1 MEPEQQRLSRP
12 FSLDTA
18 SHLRRLRAPHL
29 EIAAMGVYVQ
39 GRIRIGGTKGIGMS
53 SGRLAQRIK
62 KLIVVAA
69 ALATAAA
76 PISASAQSI
85 SILRDAEIESFLD
98 DYSRPI
104 FSAAGLNPNSIKI
117 LIVNDPT
124 FNAFAGGRY
133 MGVNTGLFTFA
144 KTPNEVEGV
153 IAHEA
158 GHLAGNHSARTAEAM
173 ANASRPMIL
182 GLLLAAG
189 AIAAGAPEAG
199 MGLLGLGQNVAMAD
213 FLVYSRSQEATAD
226 QSSITYLDRIGHS
239 TKGAMEIW
247 SRMRN
252 YQIIT
257 GQRANPY
264 LQSHPLANERFSALQ
279 QRAMAS
285 PHFEKQD
292 SPEEI
297 RRLRL
302 IQAKIKG
309 FLHTP
314 HETLRDYP
322 LSDQSDPAR
331 YARAVAFYRNS
342 EIDRALKEIRSLTE
356 AHPDYPYFHE
366 LEGQILFEYGQT
378 SESIEPN
385 RRSVELL
392 PNNALMRIALARSLL
407 SSGEPALIKE
417 AEGELKRATLLEP
430 DNTFAWYELARAYSE
445 QGETA
450 KANLATAESRFHSGA
465 MPDANSFAR
474 RALPGLQRGTAEWRK
489 AMDIILATQP
499 AEGAPPLPSAIP
511 ETRPEPPAPQEKK
524 TPDVPDPII
533 IDGGAQ

>member
-1 MEPEQQRLSRP
+1 MRAGW
-12 FSLDTA
+12 FIA
-18 SHLRRLRAPHL
+18 SVR
-29 EIAAMGVYVQ
+29 
-39 GRIRIGGTKGIGMS
+39 KS
-53 SGRLAQRIK
+53 
-62 KLIVVAA
+62 VVA
-69 ALATAAA
+69 LTAAAVAIA

-85 SILRDAEIESFLD
+85 SLLRDAEIEAFLD

-104 FSAAGLNPNSIKI
+104 FAAAGLNPKSIQI
-117 LIVNDPT
+117 LVVNDPT

-133 MGVNTGLFTFA
+133 MGVNSGLFTFA
-144 KTPNEVEGV
+144 KTPNEIEGV

-173 ANASRPMIL
+173 ANAGRPMIL

-199 MGLLGLGQNVAMAD
+199 IGLLGLGQNVAIKD

-226 QSSITYLDRIGHS
+226 QSSITYLDRLGHS

-279 QRAMAS
+279 ERAMSS
-285 PHFEKQD
+285 PYFERQD
-292 SPEEI
+292 SPEEM
-297 RRLRL
+297 RRLHL

-309 FLHTP
+309 FLHDP

-322 LSDQSDPAR
+322 LTDQSDQAH
-331 YARAVAFYRNS
+331 YARAVAYFRNA
-342 EIDRALKEIRSLTE
+342 EVDRALKEVRVLTE
-356 AHPDYPYFHE
+356 AHPEYPYFHE
-366 LEGQILFEYGQT
+366 LEGQILFEYGKAR
-378 SESIEPN
+378 EAIAPN
-385 RRSVELL
+385 RKSVDLL
-392 PNNALMRIALARSLL
+392 PNNALMRLALARSLL
-407 SSGEPALIKE
+407 ATGEPSLVKE
-417 AEGELKRATLLEP
+417 AEGELRRATLIEP
-430 DNTFAWYELARAYSE
+430 DNSFAWYELARAYSE
-445 QGETA
+445 QGDEA

-465 MPDANSFAR
+465 MPDANQFAR
-474 RALPGLQRGTAEWRK
+474 RALPGLERGTSEWRK

-499 AEGAPPLPSAIP
+499 AEGAPPLPSAQP
-511 ETRPEPPAPQEKK
+511 ETKAPQPAPQEKK
-524 TPDVPDPII
+524 RPDVPDPVVPDPVV
-533 IDGGAQ
+533 IDGGAN